1 MEDIYESIE
10 EYNLNKKCKMLILI
24 DDSINH
30 LSNTNFKDT
39 MNFTPKIHR
48 KPYSFLVD
56 GNTLPS
62 DNHLHLLFLE

>member
-39 MNFTPKIHR
+39 MIFYKKYTESHI
-48 KPYSFLVD
+48 
-56 GNTLPS
+56 
-62 DNHLHLLFLE
+62 LF